1 MAGAANSCFPDCVD
15 FISSVHSEMRIPAS
29 HESVPGVAGT
39 AARAS
44 ELALAPRDRRAAGPP
59 TAAGPPNESL
69 PAGRYND
76 GLSENP
82 LLEIRVPIPFDQIRA
97 SHVEPAFAAL
107 LDDAR
112 QRLAEIGL
120 DARPRTYGNTLA
132 ALDALTARLD
142 YALEVVRHLESV
154 ATYPELREA
163 YNRIQPQASAFYAS
177 IPLHEPL
184 WRALQAYAASEEAA
198 RLEGVRRRFLV
209 KTLDSFRRHGA
220 ALPPDKKP
228 QLQQLEAELAEL
240 TTRFAQNVLDSTNA
254 FELLIT
260 DEKGL
265 AGLPPSAVA
274 AARQSAA
281 EKGVAGWRFT
291 LQQPSYTALMT
302 YLDDAEVRRK
312 AYVAYHT
319 RAAAAPWD
327 NRPLVAQI
335 LELRRRKATLLGYPD
350 FAALA
355 LEDRMARSPARVRE
369 FLEDLRRRTE
379 PAFRRETE
387 ELAAFRREVEGE
399 LAAPLEAWDV
409 AYWAEKLRA
418 ARYGF
423 DEEALRPYFP
433 LEQVVDGMFRLAER
447 LFGIRIEPR
456 DDVPVWDPAVRY
468 YVIRDEDGA
477 LLGAFYTDWFPR
489 ENKRG
494 GAWMTALVTGDPPAG
509 SLPHVG
515 AICGNVTPPV
525 DGRPALLTHRE
536 VETLFHEFGHLLH
549 HCLSRVEVRTLA
561 GTNVAWDFV
570 ELPSQIM
577 ENWCWEREALDLFAR
592 HWETGQRLPEDLFAR
607 MKRARTFR
615 AASAQMRQLGF
626 AWLDLM
632 LHTEYDP
639 ARDGDPVEYG
649 RRILEEFSPVP
660 LPPEHALVN
669 SFTHLFAEPVGYGAG
684 YYSYKWAEVLDA
696 DAFTRF
702 RREGLLDPGV
712 GRSFRRWILER
723 GDGEDPGV
731 LYRGFMG
738 RDPDPTALLERLGL
752 LDAEARP

>member
-1 MAGAANSCFPDCVD
+1 M
-15 FISSVHSEMRIPAS
+15 
-29 HESVPGVAGT
+29 
-39 AARAS
+39 
-44 ELALAPRDRRAAGPP
+44 
-59 TAAGPPNESL
+59 
-69 PAGRYND
+69 
-76 GLSENP
+76 SENP
-82 LLEIRVPIPFDQIRA
+82 LLEIRIPIPFDRIHA
-97 SHVEPAFAAL
+97 THVEPAFAAL
-107 LDDAR
+107 LEEAR
-112 QRLAEIGL
+112 RRLAEVGSNGG
-120 DARPRTYGNTLA
+120 PRTFQNTLA
-132 ALDALTARLD
+132 ALDALTVRLD

-163 YNRIQPQASAFYAS
+163 YNKVQPEASAFYAS
-177 IPLHEPL
+177 IPLDEPL
-184 WRALQAYAASEEAA
+184 WRALQAYASTEEAM
-198 RLEGVRRRFLV
+198 RLEGVRRRFLA

-220 ALPPDKKP
+220 ALPPERKAE
-228 QLQQLEAELAEL
+228 LQQLEAELAEL
-240 TTRFAQNVLDSTNA
+240 TSRFAQNVLDSTNA
-254 FELLIT
+254 FELVIT
-260 DEKGL
+260 DESQL

-281 EKGVAGWRFT
+281 EKGLEGWRFT

-302 YLDDAEVRRK
+302 YLDDPEVRR
-312 AYVAYHT
+312 AVYMAYHT
-319 RAAAAPWD
+319 RAVADPWD
-327 NRPLVAQI
+327 NRRLVLRI
-335 LELRRRKATLLGYPD
+335 LELRRRKAALLGYPD
-350 FAALA
+350 FATLA
-355 LEDRMARSPARVRE
+355 LEDRMARWPQRVRE

-379 PAFRRETE
+379 AAFRRETE
-387 ELAAFRREVEGE
+387 ELAAFRRELEGE
-399 LAAPLEAWDV
+399 RAAPLEAWDV
-409 AYWAEKLRA
+409 AYYAEKLRA

-433 LEQVVDGMFRLAER
+433 LEQAVAGMFRLAER
-447 LFGIRIEPR
+447 LFGIRIERR

-468 YVIRDEDGA
+468 YAIRDEDGT
-477 LLGAFYTDWFPR
+477 LLGTFYTDWFPR

-494 GAWMTALVTGDPPAG
+494 GAWMTALVTGGPSPAG
-509 SLPHVG
+509 FAPHVG

-549 HCLSRVEVRTLA
+549 HCLSRVEIRTLA

-592 HWETGQRLPEDLFAR
+592 HWETGQPLPEDLFAR

-639 ARDGDPVEYG
+639 ARDGEPVEYG
-649 RRILEEFSPVP
+649 RRILEEFSPAP
-660 LPPEHALVN
+660 LPREHALVA

-712 GRSFRRWILER
+712 GRSFRHWILER
-723 GDGEDPGV
+723 GDGEDPAE

-738 RDPDPTALLERLGL
+738 RDPDPSALLERLGL
-752 LDAEARP
+752 LGDGAAGG